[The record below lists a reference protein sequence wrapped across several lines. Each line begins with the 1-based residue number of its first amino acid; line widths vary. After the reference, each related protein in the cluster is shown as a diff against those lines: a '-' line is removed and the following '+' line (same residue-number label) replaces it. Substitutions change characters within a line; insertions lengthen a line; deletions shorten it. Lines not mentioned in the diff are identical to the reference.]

1 MKSLVFPVIRRCA
14 AALVVASSLVVA
26 GCSASPV
33 ARPGGGIGLLPVG
46 STAPDVVGIGN
57 GGKQTRLS
65 EVRGNLAV
73 VYFYPKDETP
83 GCTHEA
89 CAFRDAFVKYETRHV
104 AIFGVSRDSIESH
117 REFRET
123 HKLPFPLVADEDGSV
138 AQAYGVPTSFHM
150 TSRVTFLIGSDGK
163 VVKEW
168 RDVDPAIHS
177 DELISA
183 IDSIQATQATQ
194 NPKIQSP

>member
-1 MKSLVFPVIRRCA
+1 MTISQLPRRRVA
-14 AALVVASSLVVA
+14 PPLVVFVLVGIVGSA
-26 GCSASPV
+26 FFACSHEPV
-33 ARPGGGIGLLPVG
+33 ARTGGGVGLLPIG
-46 STAPDVVGIGN
+46 ASAPDVVGVGN

-65 EVRGNLAV
+65 DVHGNLAV

-104 AIFGVSRDSIESH
+104 AIFGVSRDSEESH

-138 AQAYGVPTSFHM
+138 AQAYGVPSSFRM
-150 TSRVTFLIGSDGK
+150 TKRVTFLIGAGGQ
-163 VVKEW
+163 VAHVWEN
-168 RDVDPAIHS
+168 VDPAIHS
-177 DELISA
+177 DEILRV
-183 IDSIQATQATQ
+183 IDSALAYHAPVL
-194 NPKIQSP
+194 N